1 MTATGDQNFPQEK
14 LLQLAL
20 SSLPTGLFICDKKGI
35 IRFINDAYAHYLNI
49 LPEQAVGMHIT
60 RLIPDSGI
68 PAVLASGEPQWGALR
83 KFQKNG
89 SALTLLVNRLPI
101 HDEQGQTVGALS
113 LTLVDTPEQIQG
125 LLQQVEILDKKV
137 NSYAKRIKSALT
149 AKYSIDSIIG
159 NSEAIKSC
167 KSYLLR
173 YSQTDSPVLL
183 LGATGT
189 GKELAASALHT
200 SSARCEGP
208 FVSLNCAAIP
218 KELFESE
225 IFGYAAGA
233 FSGAHKDGKIGL
245 IELADEGTLF
255 LDEIGDLPQHAQVK
269 LLRVLEE
276 KSLTRLG
283 SSQPRK
289 VNFRLVAATN
299 CDLQGMIK
307 AGTFR
312 EDLYYRINPMTLNLP
327 PLCERTGDIP
337 LLIKDILERMGSTS
351 AVCTENAMQALTH
364 YHWPGNIREL
374 RNVILRA
381 LSLCQNQQITLS
393 ELPPELHR
401 SALLHKNPE
410 AFGRLHTIVQGSE
423 SHTICSTLEDN
434 AWNIAQSARI
444 LGISRATMY
453 EKMKK
458 FGIKRGIRPQS

>member
-1 MTATGDQNFPQEK
+1 MTESVDQDFPQEK

-20 SSLPTGLFICDKKGI
+20 SNLPTGLFICDKDGI
-35 IRFINDAYAHYLNI
+35 VRFINDAYAHYLHI

-68 PAVLASGEPQWGALR
+68 PGVLASGEAQWGALR
-83 KFQKNG
+83 KFQNNG
-89 SALTLLVNRLPI
+89 SPVTLLVNRLPI
-101 HDEQGQTVGALS
+101 RDEQGHMVGALS
-113 LTLVDTPEQIQG
+113 LTLVDTPEQIQS

-137 NSYAKRIKSALT
+137 HSYARRIKSALT
-149 AKYSIDSIIG
+149 ANYSIDSIIG
-159 NSEAIKSC
+159 NSDAITAY

-173 YSQTDSPVLL
+173 YAQTDSPVLL

-225 IFGYAAGA
+225 IFGYAPGA

-312 EDLYYRINPMTLNLP
+312 EDLYYRINPMTLCLP
-327 PLCERTGDIP
+327 PLCERTDDIP

-351 AVCTENAMQALTH
+351 VVCTESALQALTH

-374 RNVILRA
+374 RNVMLRA
-381 LSLCQNQQITLS
+381 LSLCQNQQITLA

-401 SALLHKNPE
+401 QALLHKKPE
-410 AFGRLHTIVQGSE
+410 ASGRLHTIVQGSE
-423 SHTICSTLEDN
+423 SHTICTTLEEN
-434 AWNIAQSARI
+434 AWNIAKSARI

-458 FGIKRGIRPQS
+458 FGIQRGTL

>member
-1 MTATGDQNFPQEK
+1 MTESVDQDFPQEK

-20 SSLPTGLFICDKKGI
+20 SNLPTGLFICDKDGI
-35 IRFINDAYAHYLNI
+35 VRFINDAYAHYLHI

-68 PAVLASGEPQWGALR
+68 PGVLASGEAQWGALR
-83 KFQKNG
+83 KFQNNG
-89 SALTLLVNRLPI
+89 SPVTLLVNRLPI
-101 HDEQGQTVGALS
+101 RDEQGHMVGALS
-113 LTLVDTPEQIQG
+113 LTLVDTPEQIQS

-137 NSYAKRIKSALT
+137 HSYARRIKSALT
-149 AKYSIDSIIG
+149 ANYSIDSIIG
-159 NSEAIKSC
+159 NSDAITAY

-173 YSQTDSPVLL
+173 YAQTDSPVLL

-225 IFGYAAGA
+225 IFGYAPGA

-289 VNFRLVAATN
+289 VNFRLIAATN

-312 EDLYYRINPMTLNLP
+312 EDLYYRINPMTLCLP
-327 PLCERTGDIP
+327 PLCERTDDIP

-351 AVCTENAMQALTH
+351 VVCTESALQALTH

-374 RNVILRA
+374 RNVMLRA
-381 LSLCQNQQITLS
+381 LSLCQNQQITLA

-401 SALLHKNPE
+401 QALLHKKPE
-410 AFGRLHTIVQGSE
+410 ASGRLHTIVQGSE
-423 SHTICSTLEDN
+423 SHTICTTLEEN
-434 AWNIAQSARI
+434 AWNIAKSARI

-458 FGIKRGIRPQS
+458 FGIQRGTL